1 MKKVYFTPEMISIQ
15 LQNEDILTNSLL
27 NRGIV
32 NEECEHSYWGQD

>member
-32 NEECEHSYWGQD
+32 NEECEHGYWGLD